1 MNSSIFSLYPLSD
14 AQTKSVQLKIRELE
28 TKKTTFQ
35 SALPTFFAS
44 GCEFYTEVIVMMP
57 FQAARK
63 RRGCSTLLFSL
74 VFNTL

>member
-1 MNSSIFSLYPLSD
+1 MNSSIFSSYSLSD

-44 GCEFYTEVIVMMP
+44 GCEFYTEVIVMP
-57 FQAARK
+57 LQAAQK
-63 RRGCSTLLFSL
+63 HSGYSTLLFSL